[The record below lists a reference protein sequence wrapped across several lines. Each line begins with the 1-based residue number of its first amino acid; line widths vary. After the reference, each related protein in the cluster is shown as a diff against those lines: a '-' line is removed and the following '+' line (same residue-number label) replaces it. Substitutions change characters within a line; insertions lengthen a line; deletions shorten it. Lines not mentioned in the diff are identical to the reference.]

1 MAAKERLIFGNR
13 HHPYDPVWHVQLA
26 VVAALVLQLA
36 LPDRFVAGP
45 KYLLATLE
53 AVLLLLLVVTTPRLP
68 EFRSMARRVNAIGLV
83 ALISAAN
90 IYSLAKVANE
100 LLAGGKINDGRA
112 LILASIN
119 IYLTNV
125 IAFGLWYWEM
135 DGGGPGR
142 RRGLAH
148 HQKDFLFP
156 QSSMP
161 GTDGGWHPTFFDY
174 VYVSATNATAFSPT
188 DTMPLTRR
196 AKMLMLV
203 QAIVSLIAIA
213 LVAAR
218 AVNILS

>member
-1 MAAKERLIFGNR
+1 MTAERRIFGNR
-13 HHPYDPVWHVQLA
+13 HRDYDPVWHVQLA
-26 VVAALVLQLA
+26 VALALVLQLA
-36 LPDRFVAGP
+36 LPDRFAAGP
-45 KYLLATLE
+45 KYVLVALE
-53 AVLLLLLVVTTPRLP
+53 AALLLFLVITTPRLP
-68 EFRSMARRVNAIGLV
+68 EFRSVARRVNALGLI
-83 ALISAAN
+83 ALVSAAN
-90 IYSLAKVANE
+90 IYSLARVANE
-100 LLAGGKINDGRA
+100 LLAGGRINNGRE

-142 RRGLAH
+142 RRTLDH
-148 HQKDFLFP
+148 HERDFLFP
-156 QSSMP
+156 QATMP
-161 GTDGGWHPTFFDY
+161 GADGGWHPTFLDY
-174 VYVSATNATAFSPT
+174 LYVSATNATAFSPT

-203 QAIVSLIAIA
+203 QALVSLVALA